1 MQKIKEYFGLGNG
14 LDADLI
20 IIGFSSLLI
29 AVLTVSLWSLSITT
43 GL

>member
-1 MQKIKEYFGLGNG
+1 MQKIKEYFGLGDG

-29 AVLTVSLWSLSITT
+29 TVLSVWLWSVSIT

>member
-1 MQKIKEYFGLGNG
+1 MQKIKEYFGLGDG

-29 AVLTVSLWSLSITT
+29 AVLSAWLWSVSIT

>member
-1 MQKIKEYFGLGNG
+1 MRQIKNYFGLGNG

-20 IIGFSSLLI
+20 IIAFSSLLI
-29 AVLTVSLWSLSITT
+29 AVLSVWLWSVSIT

>member
-1 MQKIKEYFGLGNG
+1 MRKIKEYFGLGNG

-20 IIGFSSLLI
+20 IIGFSALLI
-29 AVLTVSLWSLSITT
+29 SVFTVWLWSVSIT

>member
-20 IIGFSSLLI
+20 IIGFSN
-29 AVLTVSLWSLSITT
+29 TVSLWSLSITA

>member
-20 IIGFSSLLI
+20 IIAFSSLLI
-29 AVLTVSLWSLSITT
+29 AVLSAWLWSVSIT